1 MQIGKI
7 RVGIN
12 GFGRIG
18 RAAFKIAAGKQTMKV
33 VAINDLM
40 DTETLAHLLKYDSV
54 YRGFTSKVGFDAKH
68 LIVAGQK
75 IPVFAEKDPS
85 LIPWKAHKVD
95 VVLECTGRFV
105 KDGLARAHLTG
116 GAKRVIISAPVKN
129 GNIDTILLGVNDKN
143 YKKQNV
149 ISCASCTTNSV
160 APVAAV
166 LEQNFGIVKGYV
178 TTVHAYTAEQNLVD
192 GPPPALK
199 KDLRR
204 ARAAGLNI
212 IPTTSG
218 VASAAALA
226 VPVLAGR
233 FDGMALRV
241 PVATGSISDFT
252 VVVKKTTT
260 AEEVNAAFAAY
271 AKKFPRILEVAT
283 DPIVSSDIIGN
294 THSAIID
301 AALTKVVGGDLVKVY
316 AWYDNEWGYAN
327 RLVEEV
333 NLVMQ

>member
-1 MQIGKI
+1 MKIGKI

-18 RAAFKIAAGKQTMKV
+18 RAAFKIIQSKATMQV

-54 YRGFTSKVGFDAKH
+54 YRKFTSSVGYDESN
-68 LIVAGQK
+68 LIVSGRK
-75 IPVFAEKDPS
+75 IPVLAEKDPA
-85 LIPWKAHKVD
+85 LIPWKDLKVD
-95 VVLECTGRFV
+95 VVLESTGRFV
-105 KDGLARAHLTG
+105 KDGLARAHLAG
-116 GAKRVIISAPVKN
+116 GAKKVIISAPAKGGEVE
-129 GNIDTILLGVNDKN
+129 TILLGVNEAKYKN
-143 YKKQNV
+143 QDV

-166 LEQNFGIVKGYV
+166 LEQNFGIAKGVV

-192 GPPPALK
+192 GPPPSLK

-204 ARAAGLNI
+204 ARAAAINI

-226 VPVLAGR
+226 VPALSGK

-252 VVVKKTTT
+252 VVVKKKTT
-260 AEEVNAAFAAY
+260 AEEVNVAFTAY
-271 AKKFPRILEVAT
+271 AKKYPKILEVAT

-294 THSAIID
+294 THSAIVD
-301 AALTKVVGGDLVKVY
+301 AALTRVVADDLVKVY

-333 NLVMQ
+333 SLVMK

>member
-1 MQIGKI
+1 MKIGKI

-18 RAAFKIAAGKQTMKV
+18 RAAFKIASAKQTLQV
-33 VAINDLM
+33 VAVNDLM
-40 DTETLAHLLKYDSV
+40 DIETLAHLLKYDSV
-54 YRGFTSKVGFDAKH
+54 YRGFAPKVGFDDKH
-68 LIVAGQK
+68 LVVAGRK
-75 IPVFAEKDPS
+75 IPVFAEKDPT
-85 LIPWKAHKVD
+85 LIPWKMQRVD
-95 VVLECTGRFV
+95 VVLECTGRFA
-105 KDGLARAHLTG
+105 KDGLARAHLTA
-116 GAKRVIISAPVKN
+116 GAKRVIISAPVK
-129 GNIDTILLGVNDKN
+129 GGEVETILLGVNEKN
-143 YKKQNV
+143 YKRQAV

-160 APVAAV
+160 APVAAI
-166 LEQNFGIVKGYV
+166 LEQNFGIQKGFV

-204 ARAAGLNI
+204 ARAAALNI

-218 VASAAALA
+218 VASAAAH
-226 VPVLAGR
+226 VLPILSGR

-252 VVVKKTTT
+252 VVVKKKTTVE
-260 AEEVNAAFAAY
+260 AVNAAFAAY
-271 AKKFPRILEVAT
+271 AKKFPKIVEVAA

-294 THSAIID
+294 PHSAIVD
-301 AALTKVVGGDLVKVY
+301 SALTKVVDGDFVKVY

-333 NLVMQ
+333 NLVMM